1 MLKKKLAA
9 AEAEIQSL
17 TLRLS
22 NVTLL
27 LRKEMIAGGK
37 IPGSPLLPADSTL
50 RDAQSVPSPD

>member
-37 IPGSPLLPADSTL
+37 MPEPALLPADRTHS
-50 RDAQSVPSPD
+50 DAQGV